1 MAESENLAEELSG
14 CAERGD
20 FAGALGIIR
29 KNQDVISNQIGAAGV
44 RDALKKTTKDRLL
57 LSYVDSVEFGA
68 RPLQEC
74 LVRLEKLLSLQVG
87 TMVLSKSLEWGCGE
101 VKRLDHFYRKITVD
115 FRAKKGHQFAYAAA
129 IDMLTIAG
137 PDHILVMQKVDPVRF
152 ATLLAEQ
159 PGEFVQIALKSFG
172 PMSVQR
178 MEIVFERCGFLKERE
193 WKGFW
198 ERARAELKRDKRVY
212 VPVKR
217 TDPIELKATEENYGD
232 GWLAAFSRETD
243 PKLILAG
250 VGEFKASG
258 GMNSPTEQAK
268 AIVGDRLAF
277 AVTAARRVDDA
288 LYARLASLVT
298 ELGFD
303 KPAASEMR
311 DYLWDRKRF
320 IRAAATLPAREVG
333 NMIAFLAVDEQS
345 RAKICKA
352 IPELCYTAVQEI
364 VSRFGTE
371 TSNELEHRRQVA
383 KSRKL
388 IADLMRLPK
397 APATLTTLLVGSYQR
412 FEPGVRPATAE
423 EIDYSPE
430 DKLMLGI
437 FGEAGENGQFVWKA
451 KTGWWQLPPFI
462 SLLTH
467 AIALGEG
474 RQNGETLK
482 MQNIVRRLFAQQ
494 KTQQKAEDDS
504 APGKKSEKSWL
515 EKAFAWLDDDNKAL
529 FFERFQAS
537 IAWDPSTHHAI
548 VMRMIRLVP
557 NLESH
562 LVKIEKK
569 KEYAH
574 VTSHR
579 SYMLRKAEYLK
590 LINKDMPENVRK
602 IEEAKSYGDLSEN
615 AEYQY
620 AKDEQ
625 RVLMQK
631 QSIMQADL
639 EKVKETDF
647 ADATTD
653 EVMPGVAV
661 IVESDGEQK
670 KYNILGDWDND
681 QERNVIS
688 SRTRLAEKMLGKKV
702 GDQFELPAAEGTT
715 QFAKIVAIEPL
726 SAEIRDWMTQD
737 V

>member
-1 MAESENLAEELSG
+1 MADSENFAEELNG
-14 CAERGD
+14 CTERGD

-29 KNQDVISNQIGAAGV
+29 RNLDAVSSQIGAAGV
-44 RDALKKTTKDRLL
+44 RDALKRTTKDRLL

-68 RPLQEC
+68 RPLEEC

-101 VKRLDHFYRKITVD
+101 IKRLDHFYRKITVD

-129 IDMLTIAG
+129 VDMLTVAS
-137 PDHILVMQKVDPVRF
+137 PDHILVLQKADPVRF
-152 ATLLAEQ
+152 TSLLSER
-159 PGEFVQIALKSFG
+159 PGEFVKAALKSFG

-178 MEIVFERCGFLKERE
+178 LEIVFTRCGFVKERE
-193 WKGFW
+193 WKAFW
-198 ERARAELKRDKRVY
+198 ERARAELKKDKLVY

-217 TDPIELKATEENYGD
+217 TDPIELKASEENYGD

-250 VGEFKASG
+250 VREYVANG
-258 GMNSPTEQAK
+258 GMKEPAEQARG
-268 AIVGDRLAF
+268 IVGDRLAF

-298 ELGFD
+298 SLGFD
-303 KPAASEMR
+303 KPSAAEMR
-311 DYLWDRKRF
+311 EYLWDRKRF
-320 IRAAATLPAREVG
+320 INAAATLPAREVG
-333 NMIAFLAVDEQS
+333 ELISFLAVDEAA

-352 IPELCYTAVQEI
+352 IPDLCYTAVQEI
-364 VSRFGTE
+364 VSQFGTE
-371 TSNELEHRRQVA
+371 TDNTLEKRREVA

-388 IADLMRLPK
+388 ISDLMRLPK

-412 FEPGVRPATAE
+412 FEPGTRPATKE
-423 EIDYSPE
+423 EIEYSAE
-430 DKLMLGI
+430 DKVLLGI
-437 FGEAGENGQFVWKA
+437 EGKAGEDGQFEWVA
-451 KTGWWQLPPFI
+451 RTGWWQLPPFI

-494 KTQQKAEDDS
+494 KSKDDS
-504 APGKKSEKSWL
+504 GSGRKSDGSWL
-515 EKAFAWLDDDNKAL
+515 EKAFAWLGDDDKAL

-569 KEYAH
+569 KEYAR

-631 QSIMQADL
+631 QSVMQADL
-639 EKVKETDF
+639 EAVKETDF
-647 ADATTD
+647 SDATTD
-653 EVMPGVAV
+653 EVMPGVSV
-661 IVESDGEQK
+661 TVESDGSRK
-670 KYNILGDWDND
+670 KYIILGEWDND
-681 QERNVIS
+681 QERGVIS
-688 SRTRLAEKMLGKKV
+688 SRTRLATNMLGKKV
-702 GDQFELPAAEGTT
+702 GDQFELPGADDRTV
-715 QFAKIVAIEPL
+715 FAKILAIEPL
-726 SAEIRDWMTQD
+726 SAEIRSWMSEEA
-737 V
+737 